1 MASSLFQA
9 PPNGTFEGALVHF
22 LTAEKYRGDDNP
34 WKDNKLFVAKCHVQL
49 NNLPEAVKWL
59 DLATAVPSKSADVII
74 FLIDLFHLITND
86 FCRTKRVKSKSKRY
100 SPNIMATGERNVF
113 PFTVFRFA

>member
-49 NNLPEAVKWL
+49 NNLPEAIKWL
-59 DLATAVPSKSADVII
+59 DLAAAVPSKSADVII
-74 FLIDLFHLITND
+74 IFDPPIQPNNESFLQDEESEKQVQTLLSKYHGYR
-86 FCRTKRVKSKSKRY
+86 RT
-100 SPNIMATGERNVF
+100 
-113 PFTVFRFA
+113 

>member
-1 MASSLFQA
+1 VAASLFQA

-22 LTAEKYRGDDNP
+22 LMAEKYRGDDNP

-59 DLATAVPSKSADVII
+59 DLATAVPTKSADVII
-74 FLIDLFHLITND
+74 LLLNLFNLVINYS
-86 FCRTKRVKSKSKRY
+86 CRTKRVKSKSRCY
-100 SPNIMATGERNVF
+100 SPNIMATGGRNVF
-113 PFTVFRFA
+113 PFTVLRSA